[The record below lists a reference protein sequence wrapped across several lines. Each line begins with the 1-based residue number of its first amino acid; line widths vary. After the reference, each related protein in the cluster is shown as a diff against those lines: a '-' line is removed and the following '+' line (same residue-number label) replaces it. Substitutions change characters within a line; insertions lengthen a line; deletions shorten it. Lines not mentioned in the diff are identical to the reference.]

1 MAFRARCAKAGLICG
16 RGVVV
21 KAKSDAL
28 RETACRT
35 GSKTETAGG
44 GTPRMSHAERRAQ
57 ILTTASEFF
66 AENGL
71 TGPTRRLADA
81 AGVSQRLLYRFF
93 PTKED
98 IVAEVY
104 REEILG
110 AFKGRWFAD
119 LQDRSRP
126 VEQRIRQFYV
136 DYLDT
141 TLTRKWMRLFLY
153 ASLADSSM
161 APDYIASIVT
171 QLLEVL
177 ISEAAA
183 ELGVTLPDDRATVHE
198 MAWTLHGAISHYA
211 IRRHIYKASQQ
222 VPEDVVVAMHVSMF
236 LAGLGPMVD
245 AWSATR

>member
-1 MAFRARCAKAGLICG
+1 M
-16 RGVVV
+16 

-28 RETACRT
+28 KATARRT
-35 GSKTETAGG
+35 GGKAEAAGG
-44 GTPRMSHAERRAQ
+44 ATSRMSHADRRAQ
-57 ILTTASEFF
+57 ILSTASEFF

-110 AFKGRWFAD
+110 AFKGKWFAD
-119 LQDRSRP
+119 LQDRRRP
-126 VEQRIRQFYV
+126 VAQRITQFYV

-177 ISEAAA
+177 LHEAAA
-183 ELGVTLPDDRATVHE
+183 EQGVALPDNRATRHE

-211 IRRHIYKASQQ
+211 IRRHIYKASLQ
-222 VPEDVVVAMHVSMF
+222 VPEEVVVTMHVSMF
-236 LAGLGPMVD
+236 LAGLGPMID
-245 AWSATR
+245 ALSPAR